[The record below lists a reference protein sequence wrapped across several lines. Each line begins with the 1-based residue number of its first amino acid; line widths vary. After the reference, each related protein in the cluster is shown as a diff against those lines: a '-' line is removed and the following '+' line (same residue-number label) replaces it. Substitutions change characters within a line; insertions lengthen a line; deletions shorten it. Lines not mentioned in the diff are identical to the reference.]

1 MAEGVRVHETR
12 PGRGRHRPM
21 ETGDRRPVARAYGGA
36 SGDRGGRGGLRAQ
49 PHAGTGAPE
58 VRPRRLTPDGV
69 GLSAAAPLIPA
80 PRWRGSVVAREPWRM
95 DPAKNT
101 DIVTVFRCWPAKR
114 TRVDAF

>member
-36 SGDRGGRGGLRAQ
+36 SGDRGGRGGPRAQ

-69 GLSAAAPLIPA
+69 GVSAAPPLIRA
-80 PRWRGSVVAREPWRM
+80 PRCFIADAETAAPGALGDFRKIRRGPRRVVDR
-95 DPAKNT
+95 
-101 DIVTVFRCWPAKR
+101 
-114 TRVDAF
+114 

>member
-1 MAEGVRVHETR
+1 
-12 PGRGRHRPM
+12 M

-69 GLSAAAPLIPA
+69 GVSATKPMIRA
-80 PRWRGSVVAREPWRM
+80 PRWRALPAQRLALELDAVRIVNQAIEDGVGQRRILDAVMMPPLWIVWCVAREPEAR
-95 DPAKNT
+95 
-101 DIVTVFRCWPAKR
+101 
-114 TRVDAF
+114 